1 MWQPALEAFDESLH
15 HMRNQNPPWIEKIL
29 EIEKAKAELFQVTGR
44 QNEAAEVL
52 GRIERLS
59 TILSDYG
66 ETIAS

>member
-1 MWQPALEAFDESLH
+1 
-15 HMRNQNPPWIEKIL
+15 MRNQNPPWIEKIL